1 MAFGHAI
8 DHDVETHD
16 RLLNAAAR
24 LFAAR
29 GFNDVT
35 VREICSAAGAN
46 VAAINYHFGDKLG
59 LYHHVLNEAIHTM
72 RATTEAA
79 RKAGEGGTP
88 ETKLRAYIRV
98 VLQRVA
104 GAGHDSWIHQLM
116 TRELA
121 DPTPALDLVTEQ
133 VIRPRLAYV
142 GQIIGEMLGRR
153 SDDETVLLCVLSIQ
167 SQGHAAMANPIAKRL
182 LPHRSS
188 DTTALNRL
196 ADHIVE
202 FSVGGIRAAANRRK
216 VHDP

>member
-8 DHDVETHD
+8 QHDVETHD

-46 VAAINYHFGDKLG
+46 VAAVNYHFGDKLG
-59 LYHHVLNEAIHTM
+59 LYHDVLNKAIHTM

-79 RKAGEGGTP
+79 REAGEGGTP

-98 VLQRVA
+98 VLHRVA
-104 GAGHDSWIHQLM
+104 GARNDSWIHQLM

-142 GQIIGEMLGRR
+142 GEIIGEMLGRR

-167 SQGHAAMANPIAKRL
+167 SQCHAAIANPIAKRL
-182 LPHRSS
+182 LPHSS
-188 DTTALNRL
+188 GDTTALNRL